1 MDYKIRFATPDDHDL
16 IYALKAESVR
26 PYVEKI
32 WGWDENYQKKD
43 FDGDFSRM
51 EQFNVIEVD
60 GRFVGFVQYYF
71 EYPYFE
77 VVEIHLLPEYRGK
90 GIGSDI
96 LRYLQKTCIAH
107 DRKIRIG
114 CFKEN
119 HRAKHLY
126 HKLGFMQTEETDTHY
141 ILEYPNYLIIH
152 YDEKYRDDMIFMVLE
167 AKDALGRV
175 PRLNEDLLDVQKNYI
190 DTGDMFWLA
199 IDEHD
204 RVIGCIGYNS
214 IPGTTEVK
222 LHRLYIKAARKH
234 QGIGTRLLHTV
245 ELYLREQGKTAAHVH
260 LGGKEYFESRSFY
273 PKHGYKEYAP
283 SMMKKELR

>member
-16 IYALKAESVR
+16 IYGLKAESVR
-26 PYVEKI
+26 PYVEKN
-32 WGWDENYQKKD
+32 WGWDEDYQRKD
-43 FDGDFSRM
+43 FDSEFSHM

-60 GRFVGFVQYYF
+60 SKFAGFVQYYF

-90 GIGSDI
+90 GIGSQI
-96 LRYLQKTCIAH
+96 LRYLQKACIAQ

-119 HRAKHLY
+119 HRAKALY
-126 HKLGFMQTEETDTHY
+126 QKLGFMQTEETDTHY
-141 ILEYPNYLIIH
+141 ILEYPNYLIIP

-175 PRLNEDLLDVQKNYI
+175 PRLNEDLLDVQKSYI

-199 IDEHD
+199 IDEHN

-222 LHRLYIKAARKH
+222 LHRLYIKAARKR

-245 ELYLREQGKTAAHVH
+245 ELHLREQGKTAAHVH

-273 PKHGYKEYAP
+273 PKHGYYAYDGD
-283 SMMKKELR
+283 MMKKEL

>member
-77 VVEIHLLPEYRGK
+77 MVEIHLLPEYRGK

-96 LRYLQKTCIAH
+96 LRYLQKACIAH

-119 HRAKHLY
+119 HRAKQLY
-126 HKLGFMQTEETDTHY
+126 QKLGFMQTEETDTHY
-141 ILEYPNYLIIH
+141 ILEYPNYAIIP

-199 IDEHD
+199 IDEHN

-222 LHRLYIKAARKH
+222 LHRLYIKAARKR

-245 ELYLREQGKTAAHVH
+245 ELHLRERGKTAAHVH

-273 PKHGYKEYAP
+273 PKHGYREYAP
-283 SMMKKELR
+283 SMMKKEL

>member
-1 MDYKIRFATPDDHDL
+1 MDYKLRFATPDDHDL
-16 IYALKAESVR
+16 IYGLKVESVR

-32 WGWDENYQKKD
+32 WGWDEDYQRKD

-77 VVEIHLLPEYRGK
+77 VVEIHLLPEFRGK
-90 GIGSDI
+90 GIGSEI
-96 LRYLQKTCIAH
+96 LRYLQKVCIAH

-119 HRAKHLY
+119 HRAKYLY
-126 HKLGFMQTEETDTHY
+126 QKLGFMQTEETDTHY
-141 ILEYPNYLIIH
+141 ILEYPNYLIIP

-245 ELYLREQGKTAAHVH
+245 ELHLRENGKTAAHVH

-273 PKHGYKEYAP
+273 PKYGYQEYAP
-283 SMMKKELR
+283 SMMKKEL

>member
-16 IYALKAESVR
+16 VYGLKAESVR

-60 GRFVGFVQYYF
+60 SKFAGFVQYYF

-77 VVEIHLLPEYRGK
+77 VVEIHLLPEYRGN

-96 LRYLQKTCIAH
+96 LRYLQKVCIAQ

-119 HRAKHLY
+119 HRAKSLY
-126 HKLGFMQTEETDTHY
+126 QKLGFMQTQETDTHY
-141 ILEYPNYLIIH
+141 ILEYPNYTIIP

-175 PRLNEDLLDVQKNYI
+175 PRLNEDLLDVQKNYL

-214 IPGTTEVK
+214 ILGTNEVK

-283 SMMKKELR
+283 SMMKKEL